1 MEPGPP
7 ALGAQSWPL
16 DHQGSPFSLYFLFL
30 FFCLHSPSPHSPA
43 LSLPIPFSLSLVSP
57 SMVSLP
63 LPSLFPSLSLSP
75 SPSLSPSLHHPF
87 SLSLTALSSLSL
99 HICHHP
105 PVFNLL
111 LFPSVSDSTSW
122 CLPLVKEPDPSSLGL
137 GQRAPALALL
147 PSPLSSPGDQGPQEW
162 ELGPRWPQ
170 AGHTGRRH
178 GPDLGPSTAAA
189 QAGSSPPAQRG
200 SHSVWTHLPRTGPQ
214 RPGPSPGEITSGV
227 NRATGF
233 PKDSSLLVPTWGR
246 QRRKGWAEGAQVSDW
261 RGCRAQ
267 DPEGGGSRC
276 RLDEAGVG
284 SGEVGPLYS

>member
-1 MEPGPP
+1 
-7 ALGAQSWPL
+7 
-16 DHQGSPFSLYFLFL
+16 
-30 FFCLHSPSPHSPA
+30 
-43 LSLPIPFSLSLVSP
+43 
-57 SMVSLP
+57 MVSLP